1 LTIVLRVT
9 NKKMAVGHTGTTTM
23 ELAVDEHFIR
33 EHQRMI
39 YSLCYRM
46 TGSVTDAEDL
56 TQETFIAAHQQS
68 PAFKGKSQV
77 SSWLYRIGINRCLN
91 WQKRQQRESKLHRD
105 WGEQR
110 ALEGSVDDGTRV
122 TEALMQLAPEERAA
136 VTLVIFEGLKH
147 GEAAAALG
155 CAETTVSWRL
165 FQARRKLK
173 KILGNGEKQ

>member
-1 LTIVLRVT
+1 
-9 NKKMAVGHTGTTTM
+9 M

-46 TGSVTDAEDL
+46 TASIADAEDL
-56 TQETFIAAHQQS
+56 TQETFIAAHEQL
-68 PAFKGKSQV
+68 PAFRGKAKI

-91 WQKRQQRESKLHRD
+91 WQKRQERQRKLHQE
-105 WGEQR
+105 WGER
-110 ALEGSVDDGTRV
+110 RELESCGVESSRV
-122 TEALMQLAPEERAA
+122 QEALMKLSAEERAA
-136 VTLVIFEGLKH
+136 ITLVVFEGLKH
-147 GEAAAALG
+147 GEAATALG

-173 KILGNGEKQ
+173 KLLGNGETDEQH

>member
-1 LTIVLRVT
+1 
-9 NKKMAVGHTGTTTM
+9 M
-23 ELAVDEHFIR
+23 ELTVDEHFIR

-46 TGSVTDAEDL
+46 TGSITDAEDL
-56 TQETFIAAHQQS
+56 TQEIFITAHQQLHT
-68 PAFKGKSQV
+68 FHGRSQP

-91 WQKRQQRESKLHRD
+91 WQKSQQRRRILHEEWAESR
-105 WGEQR
+105 EV
-110 ALEGSVDDGTRV
+110 EGSPINSAHVQ
-122 TEALMQLAPEERAA
+122 EALMQLTAEERAA

-165 FQARRKLK
+165 FRARRKLK
-173 KILGNGEKQ
+173 RILTGGAI

>member
-1 LTIVLRVT
+1 
-9 NKKMAVGHTGTTTM
+9 MAVGNTGTTTM

-46 TGSVTDAEDL
+46 TASIADAEDL
-56 TQETFIAAHQQS
+56 TQETFIAAHEQL
-68 PAFKGKSQV
+68 PAFRGKAKI

-91 WQKRQQRESKLHRD
+91 WQKRQERQRKLHQE
-105 WGEQR
+105 WGER
-110 ALEGSVDDGTRV
+110 RELESCGVESSRV
-122 TEALMQLAPEERAA
+122 QEALMKLSAEERAA
-136 VTLVIFEGLKH
+136 ITLVVFEGLKH
-147 GEAAAALG
+147 GEAATALG

-173 KILGNGEKQ
+173 KLLGNGETDEQH

>member
-1 LTIVLRVT
+1 M
-9 NKKMAVGHTGTTTM
+9 MAVENTQTTTM
-23 ELAVDEHFIR
+23 ELTVNEDFIR

-46 TGSVTDAEDL
+46 TGSIADAEDL
-56 TQETFIAAHQQS
+56 TQETFIAAHQQIES
-68 PAFKGKSQV
+68 FRGQSQI

-91 WQKRQQRESKLHRD
+91 WQKKQERQRKLHEE
-105 WGEQR
+105 WGER
-110 ALEGSVDDGTRV
+110 RELETGGKVDARV
-122 TEALMQLAPEERAA
+122 QEALMQLAPDERAA
-136 VTLVIFEGLKH
+136 VALVIFEGQKH

-173 KILGNGEKQ
+173 KLLQRSNA